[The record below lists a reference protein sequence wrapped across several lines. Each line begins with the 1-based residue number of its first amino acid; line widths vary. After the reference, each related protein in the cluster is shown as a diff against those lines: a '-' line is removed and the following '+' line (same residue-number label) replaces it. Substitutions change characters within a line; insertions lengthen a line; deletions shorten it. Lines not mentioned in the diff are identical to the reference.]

1 MSIVSDRDLPVS
13 DTEREHV
20 GQLLQRA
27 VGLGLLSLDEFTGRM
42 DVALAATTRAELNAV
57 LIDLPGLRIVR
68 R

>member
-1 MSIVSDRDLPVS
+1 MSERDLPV
-13 DTEREHV
+13 TEAEREHV

-27 VGLGLLSLDEFTGRM
+27 VGHGLLSLDEFTRRM
-42 DVALAATTRAELNAV
+42 DGALAATTRAELNAM